1 MNHEPRPASVS
12 SSHPNFRQFLVAVE
26 LSAIN
31 PYLLQGTDAC
41 DTGVRIYRFADQD
54 TARLIVELPHLGE
67 MRLSFNALRL
77 KELARMCIDAAHDL
91 ETFPA
96 AVETVGKSS

>member
-12 SSHPNFRQFLVAVE
+12 LSNPTFRRFLVPVE
-26 LSAIN
+26 LSAIS
-31 PYLLQGTDAC
+31 PFLLQGTDAC
-41 DTGVRIYRFADQD
+41 DTGVRICRLALQD
-54 TARLIVELPHLGE
+54 TALLVMELPHLGE
-67 MRLSFNALRL
+67 VRLSFNALRL

-96 AVETVGKSS
+96 AVLTEGKSS